1 MSTKQI
7 LIVQLLLLVGA
18 AFWLSAC
25 TSEAPAGDIAVTSV
39 PDAVSYEGD
48 PEAGLLLFNDYC
60 FECHSATL
68 PRAFVGPT
76 LYQAGQRLTADY
88 IRASVI
94 APHEV
99 VSDEYAGATPMP
111 TNLAG
116 QLSEQDLT
124 NIVAYLLA
132 SDS

>member
-1 MSTKQI
+1 MSTKQL
-7 LIVQLLLLVGA
+7 LIVWLLLFVSA

-25 TSEAPAGDIAVTSV
+25 TSEAPADDIKAASGADV
-39 PDAVSYEGD
+39 ASYEGD
-48 PEAGLLLFNDYC
+48 TEAGLLLFNDYC

-99 VSDEYAGATPMP
+99 VDGEYAGATPMP

-116 QLSEQDLT
+116 QLSEQDLA

>member
-1 MSTKQI
+1 MSTKQL
-7 LIVQLLLLVGA
+7 LIVQLLMLVAA

-25 TSEAPAGDIAVTSV
+25 TSEAPAGDIVVTSA
-39 PDAVSYEGD
+39 PDAVSYAGD
-48 PEAGLLLFNDYC
+48 AEAGLLLFNC

-88 IRASVI
+88 IRGSVI

-99 VSDEYAGATPMP
+99 VSSEYAGATPMP

-116 QLSEQDLT
+116 QLSDQDLA

>member
-1 MSTKQI
+1 MTTKQL
-7 LIVQLLLLVGA
+7 LIVRLLLLVGA
-18 AFWLSAC
+18 ALWLSAC
-25 TSEAPAGDIAVTSV
+25 TPEAPAGDIVATSA
-39 PDAVSYEGD
+39 PDAASYEGD
-48 PEAGLLLFNDYC
+48 TEAGLLLFNEYC
-60 FECHSATL
+60 LECHSATL

-99 VSDEYAGATPMP
+99 VSAEYAGTTPMP
-111 TNLAG
+111 TNLAE
-116 QLSEQDLT
+116 QLSEQDLA

-132 SDS
+132 SGP

>member
-1 MSTKQI
+1 MSTKQL
-7 LIVQLLLLVGA
+7 LIVRLLLLVGA

-25 TSEAPAGDIAVTSV
+25 TSESPAGGIVATSA
-39 PDAVSYEGD
+39 PDAASYEGD
-48 PEAGLLLFNDYC
+48 TEAGLLLFNDYC

-88 IRASVI
+88 IRVSVI

-99 VSDEYAGATPMP
+99 VSGEYAGATPMP
-111 TNLAG
+111 TNLTE
-116 QLSEQDLT
+116 QLSEQDLA
-124 NIVAYLLA
+124 NIIAYLLA